1 MAKTAGKNRLKAQT
15 RQQQQQQPQVRQ
27 PAGIIEILAQEHA
40 KVKTLFGRLFEH
52 PDSSEEIFSRIYS
65 DLEAHMRGEE
75 QLFYPEL
82 EPEASLREKVLEA
95 YEEHNL
101 GKILLNELEGMSPGD
116 ERWMAKLQVL
126 SEVISHHIGEEET
139 DIFPEA
145 KKVLGK
151 EREAQIARQ
160 YLEEKPAL
168 EEVPEIG
175 GEEEQEEF

>member
-1 MAKTAGKNRLKAQT
+1 
-15 RQQQQQQPQVRQ
+15 
-27 PAGIIEILAQEHA
+27 
-40 KVKTLFGRLFEH
+40 
-52 PDSSEEIFSRIYS
+52 
-65 DLEAHMRGEE
+65 
-75 QLFYPEL
+75 
-82 EPEASLREKVLEA
+82 
-95 YEEHNL
+95 
-101 GKILLNELEGMSPGD
+101 
-116 ERWMAKLQVL
+116 MAKLQVL